1 MVHWK
6 EFDGR
11 MVAPPWLVY
20 AELLTGDDPRAR
32 EAAEELDANSFN
44 ERDAHSRPDCGS
56 RVSRAAV
63 QRVGSGSR
71 HQWKLNWQLEST
83 CAWRPACHDVAEDH
97 CIRRRSIPARQGPS
111 GYPAGSH
118 VSATYVETF
127 LDRFVSEEEPDAED
141 DSLRESFTDRS
152 TG

>member
-1 MVHWK
+1 MAEWWRLHGSSMQNCSLAMIR
-6 EFDGR
+6 GR
-11 MVAPPWLVY
+11 AKLQ
-20 AELLTGDDPRAR
+20 RNF
-32 EAAEELDANSFN
+32 DANSFN